1 MSAQLSDSAETARL
15 LAQAASDQQSALAGL
30 LKHHRQYL
38 RRIVELRFDNRLRAR
53 IDPSDV
59 VQETQMEA
67 HRRFAD
73 YLRRRP
79 MPFKLWL
86 RKTAQQR
93 LCDLQR
99 EHLVAQNRSVGR
111 EKPQP
116 DHSSLML
123 AAPLAGR
130 GPSPSEQV
138 ARRDFEQQVALV
150 VGELSENDR
159 DVLLMR
165 HVEGLSHQEIACL
178 LDVDAAAA
186 RKRYGRALLR
196 LRKLLVDRGL
206 AEEDA

>member
-1 MSAQLSDSAETARL
+1 
-15 LAQAASDQQSALAGL
+15 
-30 LKHHRQYL
+30 
-38 RRIVELRFDNRLRAR
+38 
-53 IDPSDV
+53 
-59 VQETQMEA
+59 
-67 HRRFAD
+67 
-73 YLRRRP
+73 
-79 MPFKLWL
+79 
-86 RKTAQQR
+86 
-93 LCDLQR
+93 
-99 EHLVAQNRSVGR
+99 
-111 EKPQP
+111 
-116 DHSSLML
+116 ML

-165 HVEGLSHQEIACL
+165 HVEGLSHQEIAYL
-178 LDVDAAAA
+178 LDVETAAA